1 MAVNIHITIIELN
14 ALHTKRQNL
23 FQELDAVIHLLME
36 AKHWGLRKSRDA
48 TSLNS
53 RFKSLDTLKVKII
66 SVTCR
71 RVIRTNHKKASKIW
85 RHENIQL
92 GGCQS
97 SRLFPRQIRANTIS
111 FTVFPEI
118 VPSIGNSFIN
128 TMKTINHTRSSI
140 SDDIRN
146 ILCSSANMRRA
157 IPLILRLL
165 LNYVNLSTN
174 LASHFFDLVIGKI
187 LTSRLSLSKHFAHNL
202 GNLLLLGKIGVF
214 HNRRNASSRLLLL
227 ISKHLILY
235 LGNLFLIVQLHFS
248 KLFLIL
254 KSGVNHTSRGSISTS
269 TLPSIKL
276 RKCSSKII
284 TSILSF
290 ISGRLATK
298 SNQIKQL
305 IRNGRSA
312 SLQRTFKKSFTSF
325 SHSTRNKTRD
335 GLIRVRNIRAL
346 NGRFNTSITHAY
358 SIVIGSKHIT
368 LNATGGGFLTAS
380 KQFRHGATS
389 KSRSNTASNSTKHKS
404 PHLSG
409 WRQII
414 SLIT

>member
-1 MAVNIHITIIELN
+1 MKNI
-14 ALHTKRQNL
+14 
-23 FQELDAVIHLLME
+23 
-36 AKHWGLRKSRDA
+36 
-48 TSLNS
+48 
-53 RFKSLDTLKVKII
+53 
-66 SVTCR
+66 
-71 RVIRTNHKKASKIW
+71 
-85 RHENIQL
+85 
-92 GGCQS
+92 
-97 SRLFPRQIRANTIS
+97 
-111 FTVFPEI
+111 
-118 VPSIGNSFIN
+118 
-128 TMKTINHTRSSI
+128 
-140 SDDIRN
+140 
-146 ILCSSANMRRA
+146 
-157 IPLILRLL
+157 
-165 LNYVNLSTN
+165 NLSTN
-174 LASHFFDLVIGKI
+174 LASHFFELVIGKI
-187 LTSRLSLSKHFAHNL
+187 LTSRLSLSKHLAHNL

-227 ISKHLILY
+227 ISMHLILSLILH